1 MTAETW
7 LVGWLLHSTPSI
19 PVKGLCV
26 NALGPQGGI
35 RGRLRKEL
43 VVSSDS
49 RLPTTLFALPFLLL
63 ASTEGDSALP

>member
-1 MTAETW
+1 M
-7 LVGWLLHSTPSI
+7 LI
-19 PVKGLCV
+19 D
-26 NALGPQGGI
+26 ALGPQGGT

-63 ASTEGDSALP
+63 ASTEGGSALP